1 MSATYNLFK
10 SPGTEE
16 KEGKKAKLHARL
28 VNQSTIR
35 IDKLCEEISNMSS
48 FSSSD
53 VKGILEV
60 FRKQIAFHLKYGE
73 IVDLEGLGTFN
84 VSLKCPS
91 LTEEKQIVPHL
102 VKFNKVVFRC
112 SKEIKKDLRFM
123 KVERADE
130 PSRIKGLKE
139 DSRKER
145 ILNYLATETTISTSE
160 CCYING
166 CSKYVAL
173 KDINTLLKEGRLFRL
188 GRRSNAQYGLKPEAE
203 EGAE

>member
-10 SPGTEE
+10 SPETEE

-28 VNQSTIR
+28 VNQNTIR

-60 FRKQIAFHLKYGE
+60 FRKQIASHLKYGE

-91 LTEEKQIVPHL
+91 FTEEKQIVPHL
-102 VKFNKVVFRC
+102 VKFSKVVFRC
-112 SKEIKKDLRFM
+112 SEEIKKDLRYM

-130 PSRIKGLKE
+130 RSRIKGLTEGK
-139 DSRKER
+139 RKEN
-145 ILNYLATETTISTSE
+145 ILNYLATDKTVSTSE

-166 CSKYVAL
+166 CSKYIAL
-173 KDINTLLKEGRLFRL
+173 KDINTLLKEGKILRL
-188 GRRSNAQYGLKPEAE
+188 GRRSNAQYGLKPTTE
-203 EGAE
+203 EGTE